1 MRSSVRRL
9 GVPASFLCALLLVLC
24 RNGPAQ
30 ERQDPEN
37 YCVRC
42 HDAHG
47 GLDLQLYTCMRCHE
61 SVPYGQMGLY
71 PWYSSE
77 AALAGIRCRD
87 CHEQFCRGDSCLSCH
102 SRHSDPL
109 R

>member
-1 MRSSVRRL
+1 MRSSTLRF
-9 GVPASFLCALLLVLC
+9 GIHASLLCVLLAAF
-24 RNGPAQ
+24 RASGPAQ
-30 ERQDPEN
+30 ERQNPEN

-47 GLDLQLYTCMRCHE
+47 GLDIQLHTCMSCHE

-87 CHEQFCRGDSCLSCH
+87 CHDMLCRGDSCLSCH

>member
-1 MRSSVRRL
+1 MRSFLHRL
-9 GVPASFLCALLLVLC
+9 GLPASFLCALLLVLC
-24 RNGPAQ
+24 KNGPAQ
-30 ERQDPEN
+30 ERQNPEN

-47 GLDLQLYTCMRCHE
+47 GLDLQLYTCMSCHE

>member
-1 MRSSVRRL
+1 MREFIRRF
-9 GVPASFLCALLLVLC
+9 ATAAALLSLALLVFSKS
-24 RNGPAQ
+24 GPAQ
-30 ERQDPEN
+30 ERQNPEN

-47 GLDLQLYTCMRCHE
+47 GLDIQLQTCMSCHE

-87 CHEQFCRGDSCLSCH
+87 CHDQLCRGDSCLSCH